1 VTSLNIRRAGLYA
14 RKNTP
19 IIELLER
26 ARANRPGIGAVF
38 ITSCVDHTWLNG
50 KLADVKKPFTMEQ
63 LARFLSRSEV

>member
-1 VTSLNIRRAGLYA
+1 MQATGLYA

-26 ARANRPGIGAVF
+26 ARANRPEIGAVF
-38 ITSCVDHTWLNG
+38 ITGCVDHMWLNG
-50 KLADVKKPFTMEQ
+50 KLADEIVVKKPFTMEQ